1 MKSNFGLGFYGSG
14 DAIKPYNYQRKGC
27 SYYRRRRRRRTCKS
41 YIFSQLDE
49 EWTIN
54 LVRCY

>member
-27 SYYRRRRRRRTCKS
+27 SYYRRRRRRTCKS